1 MNGVVACASSK
12 RHPEDSGCCAV
23 AKDVRGQRL
32 LSEGDDEQQCVA
44 AAAAAAGGGRGFLK
58 GTDLVEEHQE
68 GKEDAT
74 KISTSGIPSGAAQ
87 RTAAGAQSPRMAAA
101 AVTVAA
107 GGGGGHEGYGPCRGG
122 QGGRGGHHKD
132 LS

>member
-1 MNGVVACASSK
+1 MRVVQAAPRK
-12 RHPEDSGCCAV
+12 RTAAV
-23 AKDVRGQRL
+23 AQSPRTSEVRGYCPRATTSSSAWQQRQQQL
-32 LSEGDDEQQCVA
+32 EEEEG
-44 AAAAAAGGGRGFLK
+44 LK